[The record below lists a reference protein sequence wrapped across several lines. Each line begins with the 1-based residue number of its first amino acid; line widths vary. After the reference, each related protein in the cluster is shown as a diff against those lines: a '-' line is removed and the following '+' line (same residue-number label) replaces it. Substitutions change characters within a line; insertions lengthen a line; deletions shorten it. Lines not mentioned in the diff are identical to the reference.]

1 MSAVLESRNPH
12 DDSLIGTY
20 PVHGDNQVDA
30 ILDAVSQAQ
39 QAWRWQP
46 LASRARL
53 FELVA
58 KALRESLELH
68 AQLITR
74 EMGKPIRQA
83 RAEVEKCAWLC
94 DYYAAHAPEL
104 LADLAVGTDA
114 RRAAVVFNPL
124 GVVLAIMPWN
134 FPYWQAFR
142 FAIPAL
148 AAGNAVVLKHASN
161 VSGCALAI
169 EQLLKD
175 CLPQDLLRTLLL
187 KSDRMAA
194 VIADRR
200 IRAVTFTGSTDAG
213 RKVGAAAGAALK
225 KSVLELGGSDAY
237 IVLADADIEAAAETC
252 AAARLVNGG
261 QSCIAAKRFIVVES
275 VYERFVEAFGG
286 ALQARRSGDPLQD
299 CTDIGPMARRD
310 LADELHGQVE
320 RSIAEGARLA
330 FGGKRAA
337 DAGAYYPTTLLL
349 DLEPGMTAA
358 SEELFGPVA
367 AVLPARN
374 TAHAIELANDS
385 VFGLGGAIFTADVEA
400 GWQLAREALDCGAV
414 AINGQV
420 VSDPRLPFGGVRDS
434 GYGRELGEFGIR
446 EFVNVKS
453 VTLS

>member
-20 PVHGDNQVDA
+20 PVHGNKQVDS
-30 ILDAVSQAQ
+30 ILDLVCQAQ
-39 QAWRWQP
+39 QEWRWQP
-46 LASRARL
+46 LPVRARL
-53 FELVA
+53 LELVA

-104 LADLAVGTDA
+104 LADMAVQTGA
-114 RRAAVVFNPL
+114 SRAAVVFNPL

-148 AAGNAVVLKHASN
+148 AAGNAVVLKHAAN

-175 CLPQDLLRTLLL
+175 CLPENLLRTLLV
-187 KSDRMAA
+187 KSEGMADI
-194 VIADRR
+194 IADRR
-200 IRAVTFTGSTDAG
+200 IRAVTFTGSTAAG
-213 RKVGAAAGAALK
+213 RKVGAAAGGALK

-275 VYERFVEAFGG
+275 VYERFVESFA
-286 ALQARRSGDPLQD
+286 ASLQSRRLGNPLQES
-299 CTDIGPMARRD
+299 TDIGPLARVD
-310 LADELHGQVE
+310 LAEELHTQVE

-330 FGGKRAA
+330 FGGAPA
-337 DAGAYYPTTLLL
+337 AGAYYQATLLL
-349 DLEPGMTAA
+349 DVEPGMTAA

-374 TAHAIELANDS
+374 TVHAFELANDS
-385 VFGLGGAIFTADVEA
+385 VFGLGGAIFSADSEA
-400 GWQLAREALDCGAV
+400 AWQLARETLDCGAV
-414 AINGQV
+414 AINAQV

-453 VTLS
+453 VTLA